1 MRQGNRRLAAGHD
14 RCTGRLDQRAR
25 EARRPKERTS
35 MMPALIGGGAAFGFL
50 SLLAILFYFTVVVPD
65 QERAH
70 SK

>member
-1 MRQGNRRLAAGHD
+1 
-14 RCTGRLDQRAR
+14 
-25 EARRPKERTS
+25 